1 MDFILATPSCLT
13 LLPGIFEVD
22 AELTESLSARYSLAW
37 RLRPILLRK
46 SYPVCPAPRPLPLD
60 PPGRGRR
67 FPRRNTC
74 DDVHFQRSWL
84 STFRRAPFRTIRQ
97 LWNCFSLD
105 GALFSQVRKKKGRLR
120 KNYSNVGFRS
130 PSCISMRRVL
140 FPDVKSLCISVHGII
155 RI

>member
-1 MDFILATPSCLT
+1 MDFILATPSCFT

-46 SYPVCPAPRPLPLD
+46 SYPVCPVPRPLPLD

-84 STFRRAPFRTIRQ
+84 FTFRRAPFRTIRQ

-105 GALFSQVRKKKGRLR
+105 GALFSQVRFVHERR
-120 KNYSNVGFRS
+120 KEGWEKSTATSVLIRCHAYQWNE
-130 PSCISMRRVL
+130 SCLLV
-140 FPDVKSLCISVHGII
+140 
-155 RI
+155 